1 MCWKQQASSAEV
13 RATAEIKMKDLLR
26 FLVIGLVAFLVVHGL
41 TVWGK
46 NEDPKKSTRNFKTTT
61 RKKDDTIDVRS
72 DMDRTLFIVKSP
84 SGISQAI
91 IERQADSW
99 PKTVGLRLHL
109 KGLESFRAA
118 NGKTTLNAAVS
129 FQDAKPKVRQW
140 KDANENAGFDNKSP
154 LWMDLR
160 IIGSDGKPAKA
171 FPLQNGHFEIML
183 PTVFF
188 EGNPK
193 SITVSWVD
201 FFR

>member
-1 MCWKQQASSAEV
+1 MCHQEQATSAEV
-13 RATAEIKMKDLLR
+13 KATAENKMKDLLS
-26 FLVIGLVAFLVVHGL
+26 FLVIDLVAFLVMHGL
-41 TVWGK
+41 TAWG
-46 NEDPKKSTRNFKTTT
+46 NNDDSKKSTGNFKTTT

-72 DMDRTLFIVKSP
+72 DMHRTLFIVKSP
-84 SGISQAI
+84 SGISQAV

-109 KGLESFRAA
+109 KGLESFRAS

-140 KDANENAGFDNKSP
+140 KDAKENAGFDDKSP
-154 LWMDLR
+154 LWIDLR

-171 FPLQNGHFEIML
+171 FPLQNGHFEMML
-183 PTVFF
+183 PKVFF

-201 FFR
+201 SFR